1 MDDAQ
6 ILRAEAH
13 RFIRLTRLAWDDDV
27 REKLKELGREL
38 ESDAQK
44 IERLQ
49 TSGK

>member
-6 ILRAEAH
+6 TLRAEAH

-27 REKLKELGREL
+27 RQKLKELGRDL

-44 IERLQ
+44 LERLEA
-49 TSGK
+49 KK

>member
-6 ILRAEAH
+6 TLRTEAN

-27 REKLKELGREL
+27 RQKLKELGRDL

-44 IERLQ
+44 LER
-49 TSGK
+49 SDARK